1 MARAKARTVP
11 LWWVSIP
18 KPPDYSTPEAITAR
32 AQEAA
37 WDGGC
42 PWGYSGGHSKCE
54 WSTHVKFLRTVKREF
69 ATNGKVYREFI
80 AAIRKAQEAK

>member
-1 MARAKARTVP
+1 MARSKTRTVP

-18 KPPDYSTPEAITAR
+18 KSPDYSTPEAITAR

-42 PWGYSGGHSKCE
+42 PQEEHWRCQGWGS
-54 WSTHVKFLRTVKREF
+54 HVKFLRAVKREF
-69 ATNGKVYREFI
+69 ATNGKVYREFM
-80 AAIRKAQEAK
+80 AAIAKAKEAK